1 MEPTEHNRRAWD
13 EVHRRRAEAMRDELG
28 LPEQVKRALGELKD
42 KRVLHLQCAT
52 GESTLELAELGAVVT
67 GVDISNEA
75 LDVARERESSVLW
88 VQADVQALPAELR
101 RGRFD
106 LVYTAEGVL
115 PWLQDLDAWARGI
128 EAALKPGGDLL
139 LFEEHPVAQCVDSML
154 RWREDYFNSTIEVN
168 VGWEH
173 FELSGEPARERK
185 HERFWRIGQIVSAL
199 VRVGLAIRALEEY
212 PARRDSFRRQ
222 DARLPGEFLLHA
234 RKP

>member
-13 EVHRRRAEAMRDELG
+13 EVHRRRADAMQGELG
-28 LPEQVKRALGELKD
+28 LPEQVKHSLGDLKD

-75 LDVARERESSVLW
+75 LEVARERESSVLW

-128 EAALKPGGDLL
+128 EAALKSGGDLL
-139 LFEEHPVAQCVDSML
+139 LFEAHPVAQCVDSMM
-154 RWREDYFNSTIEVN
+154 RWRENYFDSSIEVN

-173 FELSGEPARERK
+173 FELTGEPAREPK
-185 HERFWRIGQIVSAL
+185 HERFWRLGQIVTAL
-199 VRVGLAIRALEEY
+199 VRVDLRIRALEEY
-212 PARRDSFRRQ
+212 PARRDSFRRH

-234 RKP
+234 RKA

>member
-1 MEPTEHNRRAWD
+1 MEPTDHNRRAWD
-13 EVHRRRAEAMRDELG
+13 EVHRGPPEAMRGELG
-28 LPEQVKRALGELKD
+28 LPEHVKRSLGDLKD
-42 KRVLHLQCAT
+42 KRVLHLQCGT

-106 LVYTAEGVL
+106 LVYAAEGVL
-115 PWLQDLDAWARGI
+115 PWLQDLDAWSRGI
-128 EAALKPGGDLL
+128 DAALKPGGDLL
-139 LFEEHPVAQCVDSML
+139 LFEEHPVAQSVDSMM
-154 RWREDYFNSTIEVN
+154 RWRESYF
-168 VGWEH
+168 
-173 FELSGEPARERK
+173 EPARDDLQ
-185 HERFWRIGQIVSAL
+185 FWRLGQIVTAL
-199 VRVGLAIRALEEY
+199 VRAGLTIRALEEY

-234 RKP
+234 RKA

>member
-1 MEPTEHNRRAWD
+1 MEPTDHNRRAWD
-13 EVHRRRAEAMRDELG
+13 EVHRGPPEAMRGDVG
-28 LPEQVKRALGELKD
+28 LPEHVKRSLGDLKD

-106 LVYTAEGVL
+106 LVYAAEGVL

-128 EAALKPGGDLL
+128 ESALKSGGDLL
-139 LFEEHPVAQCVDSML
+139 LFEEHPVAQSVDSMM
-154 RWREDYFNSTIEVN
+154 RWRESYF
-168 VGWEH
+168 
-173 FELSGEPARERK
+173 EPARDDV
-185 HERFWRIGQIVSAL
+185 RFWRLGQIVTSLAGAGL
-199 VRVGLAIRALEEY
+199 VIRALEEY

-222 DARLPGEFLLHA
+222 DSRLPGEFLLHA
-234 RKP
+234 RKA

>member
-13 EVHRRRAEAMRDELG
+13 EVHRRRAEVMRDDLG
-28 LPEQVKRALGELKD
+28 LPEQVKRSLGDLKG

-52 GESTLELAELGAVVT
+52 GESTLELAELGAIVT

-115 PWLQDLDAWARGI
+115 VWLQDLDAWAAGI
-128 EAALKPGGDLL
+128 ESALKSGGDFL
-139 LFEEHPVAQCVDSML
+139 LFEAHPVSQCVDSMM
-154 RWREDYFNSTIEVN
+154 RWREDYFDSSTEVA
-168 VGWEH
+168 VGWTH
-173 FELSGEPARERK
+173 FDLPGEPAREQK
-185 HERFWRIGQIVSAL
+185 YERFWRLGQIVTSLARTGL
-199 VRVGLAIRALEEY
+199 VIRALEEY

-234 RKP
+234 RKA

>member
-1 MEPTEHNRRAWD
+1 
-13 EVHRRRAEAMRDELG
+13 MRGELG
-28 LPEQVKRALGELKD
+28 LPEHVRRSLGDLKD

-67 GVDISNEA
+67 GVDISNDA

-106 LVYTAEGVL
+106 LVYAAEGVL

-128 EAALKPGGDLL
+128 ESALKRGGDLL
-139 LFEEHPVAQCVDSML
+139 LFEEHPVAQSVDSMM
-154 RWREDYFNSTIEVN
+154 RWRESYF
-168 VGWEH
+168 
-173 FELSGEPARERK
+173 EPARADV
-185 HERFWRIGQIVSAL
+185 RFWRLGQIVTSLAG
-199 VRVGLAIRALEEY
+199 VGLSIRALEEY

-234 RKP
+234 RKG

>member
-13 EVHRRRAEAMRDELG
+13 EVHRRRAEAMRGELG
-28 LPEQVKRALGELKD
+28 LPEQVKRSLGDLKD

-67 GVDISNEA
+67 GVDISEEA
-75 LDVARERESSVLW
+75 LEVARERESSVLW

-115 PWLQDLDAWARGI
+115 VWLQDLEAWARGI
-128 EAALKPGGDLL
+128 EAALKPGGDFL

-154 RWREDYFNSTIEVN
+154 RWREDYFDTTIEVN

-173 FELSGEPARERK
+173 FDLQGEPARELK
-185 HERFWRIGQIVSAL
+185 HERFWRLGQIVTSLAGA
-199 VRVGLAIRALEEY
+199 GLTIRALEEY

-234 RKP
+234 RKA

>member
-1 MEPTEHNRRAWD
+1 MEPTDHNRKAWD
-13 EVHRRRAEAMRDELG
+13 EVHRHRTEAMQGELG
-28 LPEQVKRALGELKD
+28 LPEQVKRSLGDLKD

-67 GVDISNEA
+67 GVDIADEA

-106 LVYTAEGVL
+106 LVYTGTGVL
-115 PWLQDLDAWARGI
+115 VWLQDLDAWARGI

-139 LFEEHPVAQCVDSML
+139 LFEMHPVALCVDSMMH
-154 RWREDYFNSTIEVN
+154 WRESYF
-168 VGWEH
+168 
-173 FELSGEPARERK
+173 EPAREDG
-185 HERFWRIGQIVSAL
+185 RFWRVGQIVNSL
-199 VRVGLAIRALEEY
+199 IRAGLVIRAFEEY
-212 PARRDSFRRQ
+212 PARRDSLRRQ

-234 RKP
+234 RKA

>member
-13 EVHRRRAEAMRDELG
+13 EVHRRRAEVLRGQLG
-28 LPEQVKRALGELKD
+28 LPEQVKRSLADLKG

-52 GESTLELAELGAVVT
+52 GESTLELAALGATVT
-67 GVDISNEA
+67 GVDISAEA
-75 LDVARERESSVLW
+75 LDVAREHESSVLW

-106 LVYTAEGVL
+106 LVYTAGGVL
-115 PWLQDLDAWARGI
+115 VWLQDLDGWATGI
-128 EAALKPGGDLL
+128 EAALKPGGDFL
-139 LFEEHPVAQCVDSML
+139 LFEEHPVAQCVDGMM
-154 RWREDYFNSTIEVN
+154 RWREDYFDSSIEVD

-185 HERFWRIGQIVSAL
+185 HERFWRLGQIVT
-199 VRVGLAIRALEEY
+199 VLARAGMTIRALEEY

-222 DARLPGEFLLHA
+222 DARVPGEFLLHA
-234 RKP
+234 RKA

>member
-1 MEPTEHNRRAWD
+1 MEPTDHNRRAWD
-13 EVHRRRAEAMRDELG
+13 EVHRGPPEAMRGELG
-28 LPEQVKRALGELKD
+28 LPEHVKRSLGDLKD

-88 VQADVQALPAELR
+88 VQADVQALPTELR

-106 LVYTAEGVL
+106 LVYAAEGVL

-128 EAALKPGGDLL
+128 ESALKPGGDLL
-139 LFEEHPVAQCVDSML
+139 LFEEHPVAQSVDSMM
-154 RWREDYFNSTIEVN
+154 RWRESYF
-168 VGWEH
+168 
-173 FELSGEPARERK
+173 EPTRDDV
-185 HERFWRIGQIVSAL
+185 RFWRLGQIVTAL
-199 VRVGLAIRALEEY
+199 AGAGLAIRALEEY

-234 RKP
+234 RKA

>member
-1 MEPTEHNRRAWD
+1 MEPTDHNRRAWD
-13 EVHRRRAEAMRDELG
+13 EVHRGHPEAMRGELG
-28 LPEQVKRALGELKD
+28 LPEHVKRSLGDLKD

-106 LVYTAEGVL
+106 LVYAAEGVL

-128 EAALKPGGDLL
+128 ESALKPGGDLL
-139 LFEEHPVAQCVDSML
+139 LFEEHPVAQSVDSMM
-154 RWREDYFNSTIEVN
+154 RWRESYF
-168 VGWEH
+168 
-173 FELSGEPARERK
+173 EPARDDV
-185 HERFWRIGQIVSAL
+185 RFWRLGQIVTAL
-199 VRVGLAIRALEEY
+199 ARAGLAIRALEEY

-234 RKP
+234 RKA